1 MIDILKKESW
11 WTTLIQL
18 VHGWTRIVVQVKC
31 FKILLTSELTWGDSL
46 GILRWLSGK
55 EPACP
60 YRSCRRCGFD
70 GWVRKIPWRRNGY
83 PLQYSCQENSKN
95 RGTKGTTVH
104 GVTKSQIW
112 PNTQKKYMI
121 KPNLLRKHYFCS
133 LHVSAETFSKGVD
146 AIFWWPVFWMKARSA
161 SLPLL
166 GPALGSCSQLGRGWE
181 GKCWAEGLAQ
191 LLLQLQILNAAVS
204 HQCASALLNCHL

>member
-1 MIDILKKESW
+1 MRVWWLGQEDPLEEKWLPTPVFLPGKFQEQRNLGNYSPWGHKESDM
-11 WTTLIQL
+11 TE
-18 VHGWTRIVVQVKC
+18 H
-31 FKILLTSELTWGDSL
+31 
-46 GILRWLSGK
+46 
-55 EPACP
+55 
-60 YRSCRRCGFD
+60 
-70 GWVRKIPWRRNGY
+70 
-83 PLQYSCQENSKN
+83 
-95 RGTKGTTVH
+95 TKKT
-104 GVTKSQIW
+104 
-112 PNTQKKYMI
+112 YMI